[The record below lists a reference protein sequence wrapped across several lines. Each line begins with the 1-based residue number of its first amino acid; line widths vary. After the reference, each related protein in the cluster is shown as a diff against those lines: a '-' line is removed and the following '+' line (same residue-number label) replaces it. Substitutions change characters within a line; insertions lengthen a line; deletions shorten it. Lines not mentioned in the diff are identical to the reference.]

1 MQEGSIAGDG
11 ALPPLPG
18 WLWPLCWVVV
28 AVAVGL
34 LVRLPGPA
42 TLDPDEHAVHY
53 FDSLVAGER
62 LEEPLLS
69 SPKPL
74 LTVVHGLA
82 WRAGHDWRLEA
93 LAVAAFALAVV
104 CLARSAGRLA
114 GLPAAAA
121 TALAVAGSGPPGR
134 PRQLDGVRPG
144 RLVGRPRRPDQR
156 PASRG
161 QSRGAGSRAPGSEA
175 RPPGGWPSGSGGGLG
190 WRPRRCSWPGW
201 PGPRAGCC
209 CRWPPATASSPGGA
223 ASGGRPAGP
232 APGRAAGL
240 AGPRLAADRRPA
252 VRARVPGRYSDLV
265 SGRQVV
271 PLADWL
277 ALVARRYAADPLLLA
292 LAAVG
297 VIWLFRRRA
306 WVWLAALG
314 AAGVG
319 VLALLGLQ
327 AWQGTYISWRYFDP
341 ADVALRVAAALGA
354 AAVAGLVAGRC
365 LVGPPR
371 EAGGGHPAG
380 PPRAGPAVGVR
391 PRALGAVA
399 GAVVL
404 VGLACWPLAPGD
416 PLVDSTLD
424 RDTRLSANTATAV
437 AVLAPVTAEPGTV
450 VTVSGPQR
458 LRVAVELGLPL
469 DRVRDLFLAGR
480 LRPLDRALAGSA
492 AVFHD
497 ADGDRPVERFA
508 PSRPPSPP
516 GSGGR
521 GGPAPHRSRTG
532 PVRPPGRGVGRA
544 SSLVRT
550 PQRYDFEA
558 SNIALNLGSGG
569 ETRTRNK
576 RLNRP
581 LLCRLS
587 YPGLT
592 ASPRSAMTSPMILRW
607 VAEQL

>member
-1 MQEGSIAGDG
+1 MGALKVAASRPGRPVQEGSTAGDG

-18 WLWPLCWVVV
+18 WLWPLCWVVL

-42 TLDPDEHAVHY
+42 TLDPDEHAAVHY

-82 WRAGHDWRLEA
+82 WRAGHDWRLLEA

-114 GLPAAAA
+114 GPPAAAA
-121 TALAVAGSGPPGR
+121 TALAVAGSGPLVLQAARGNSMVFALAAWSVALDALTTGPG
-134 PRQLDGVRPG
+134 
-144 RLVGRPRRPDQR
+144 
-156 PASRG
+156 
-161 QSRGAGSRAPGSEA
+161 SRGAGSRGG
-175 RPPGGWPSGSGGGLG
+175 RPSGGG
-190 WRPRRCSWPGW
+190 
-201 PGPRAGCC
+201 
-209 CRWPPATASSPGGA
+209 A
-223 ASGGRPAGP
+223 AWGVA
-232 APGRAAGL
+232 AAALFVAGL
-240 AGPRLAADRRPA
+240 ARAESWLLLPLAAGYGIVAWRRSER
-252 VRARVPGRYSDLV
+252 RAALLVLPLAAPLAWLAHDWLLTGDPLYALGVPGRYSDLV
-265 SGRQVV
+265 SGRHVV
-271 PLADWL
+271 PPGDWL
-277 ALVARRYAADPLLLA
+277 ALVARRYADPLLLA

-319 VLALLGLQ
+319 VLILLGLQ

-354 AAVAGLVAGRC
+354 AAVAGLVAGR
-365 LVGPPR
+365 LPGR
-371 EAGGGHPAG
+371 TATGGGGAATTADPAPAG
-380 PPRAGPAVGVR
+380 DPSQSGLW
-391 PRALGAVA
+391 PRALGAVV

-437 AVLAPVTAEPGTV
+437 AVLAQVTAEPGTV

-480 LRPLDRALAGSA
+480 SAPLHRALAGSA

-497 ADGDRPVERFA
+497 ADGDRPVKRFA
-508 PSRPPSPP
+508 PLSTTVSSRVGEVELVPLRTDPERGLYVHRVA
-516 GSGGR
+516 GSG
-521 GGPAPHRSRTG
+521 
-532 PVRPPGRGVGRA
+532 
-544 SSLVRT
+544 
-550 PQRYDFEA
+550 E
-558 SNIALNLGSGG
+558 
-569 ETRTRNK
+569 
-576 RLNRP
+576 
-581 LLCRLS
+581 
-587 YPGLT
+587 
-592 ASPRSAMTSPMILRW
+592 
-607 VAEQL
+607 